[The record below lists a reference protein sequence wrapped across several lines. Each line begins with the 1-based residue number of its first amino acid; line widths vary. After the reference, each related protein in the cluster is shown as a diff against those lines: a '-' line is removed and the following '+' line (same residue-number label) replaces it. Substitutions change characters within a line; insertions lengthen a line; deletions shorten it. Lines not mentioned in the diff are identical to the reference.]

1 MRFRSPSFVVTVE
14 CKWHCAMR
22 DIFNPQTRWSK
33 KMDTSRR
40 RLLAGVG
47 GLSLGAAAS
56 AVQARQATAKEISSV
71 AGSEGGEELVAVAV
85 NDALEGAYGRHKGKR
100 RNHAKGF
107 GTTGYF
113 VGTKEAAQ
121 LSRSALFD
129 GDRIEVIGRFSIAGG
144 DPSASDSERSP
155 RGVGLEFRLKNGAL
169 HHITMIHTPMFFAR
183 TPSTFLDKF
192 LALAKDVHTGKA
204 DPSEFTAFL
213 KQHPDN
219 AAQMHFLA
227 TNNPPTSYANAAF
240 YGIHTFRFV
249 DHAGKTTSV
258 RWRFVPEDGA
268 RSLTDAELAQ
278 ERREFLE
285 AAFQDH
291 VKQGPV
297 RWTMIVTIGE
307 PGDSEN
313 DPTVLWPAGRREI
326 KAGTIT
332 LTSYAPDQASGAYTI
347 NFDPM
352 HMADGIAP
360 TDDPVLRFRS
370 PSYAISHSRRLT
382 EV

>member
-1 MRFRSPSFVVTVE
+1 
-14 CKWHCAMR
+14 
-22 DIFNPQTRWSK
+22 
-33 KMDTSRR
+33 MDASRR

-47 GLSLGAAAS
+47 GLSLGAAVS
-56 AVQARQATAKEISSV
+56 AVQPRQANANSV

-85 NDALEGAYGRHKGKR
+85 NDALEGAYGRNPGKR
-100 RNHAKGF
+100 RNHTTGF
-107 GTTGYF
+107 GATGYF
-113 VGTKEAAQ
+113 VGAKEAAQ

-129 GDRIEVIGRFSIAGG
+129 GDRIEVISRFSIAGG

-155 RGVGLEFRLKNGAL
+155 RGMGLEFRLKNGAL
-169 HHITMIHTPMFFAR
+169 HHMTMLHTPMFFAR
-183 TPSTFLDKF
+183 TSSTFLDKF
-192 LALAKDVHTGKA
+192 LALVRDVNTGKA
-204 DPSEFTAFL
+204 DPSKFAAFM

-219 AAQMHFLA
+219 AAQMHFLE
-227 TNNPPTSYANAAF
+227 TNNPPASYANSAF

-249 DHAGKTTSV
+249 DHAGKTTNV
-258 RWRFVPEDGA
+258 RWRFVPGDGE
-268 RSLTDAELAQ
+268 RLLTDAELAQ

-285 AAFQDH
+285 AAFRDR

-297 RWTMIVTIGE
+297 RWEMIVTIGE

-326 KAGTIT
+326 KAGTLT

-360 TDDPVLRFRS
+360 TDDPILRFRS

>member
-1 MRFRSPSFVVTVE
+1 MPAYVE
-14 CKWHCAMR
+14 VWFEKDACAMR
-22 DIFNPQTRWSK
+22 DILNLKTRWGK

-47 GLSLGAAAS
+47 GLSLGAAVS
-56 AVQARQATAKEISSV
+56 AVQPRQANADETSSV

-85 NDALEGAYGRHKGKR
+85 NDALEGAYGQHKGKR
-100 RNHAKGF
+100 RNHTTGF
-107 GTTGYF
+107 GATGYF

-121 LSRSALFD
+121 VSRSALFD
-129 GDRIEVIGRFSIAGG
+129 GDRIEVIARFSIAGG

-169 HHITMIHTPMFFAR
+169 QHMTMLDTPMFFAR

-219 AAQMHFLA
+219 AAQAHFLA

-249 DHAGKTTSV
+249 DHAGKTTNV
-258 RWRFVPEDGA
+258 RWRFVPEDGE
-268 RSLTDAELAQ
+268 RSLTDAQLAQ
-278 ERREFLE
+278 EPREFLE
-285 AAFQDH
+285 AAFRDR

-297 RWTMIVTIGE
+297 RWEMIVTIGE

-326 KAGTIT
+326 KAGTLT
-332 LTSYAPDQASGAYTI
+332 LTSYAPDQASGAYSI

-352 HMADGIAP
+352 MMADGIGP
-360 TDDPVLRFRS
+360 TDDPILRFRS
-370 PSYAISHSRRLT
+370 SSYAISHSRRLT

>member
-1 MRFRSPSFVVTVE
+1 
-14 CKWHCAMR
+14 
-22 DIFNPQTRWSK
+22 
-33 KMDTSRR
+33 MDTSRR
-40 RLLAGVG
+40 RLLAAVG
-47 GLSLGAAAS
+47 GLSLGAAVS
-56 AVQARQATAKEISSV
+56 AVQPRQANASETSSV
-71 AGSEGGEELVAVAV
+71 AGSEGGEEAVAVAV

-100 RNHAKGF
+100 RNHTKGF

-113 VGTKEAAQ
+113 VGTEEAAQ
-121 LSRSALFD
+121 LSRSALFN

-155 RGVGLEFRLKNGAL
+155 RGMGLEFRLKNGAL
-169 HHITMIHTPMFFAR
+169 HHMTMIHTPMFFAR

-204 DPSEFTAFL
+204 DKLTAFM

-219 AAQMHFLA
+219 AAQAHFLE
-227 TNNPPTSYANAAF
+227 TNNPPASYANCTF
-240 YGIHTFRFV
+240 YGIHTFRFI
-249 DHAGKTTSV
+249 DHAGKTTNV
-258 RWRFVPEDGA
+258 RFRFMPEDGEK
-268 RSLTDAELAQ
+268 SLTDAQLAQ
-278 ERREFLE
+278 MPREFLE
-285 AAFQDH
+285 AAFRDR

-297 RWTMIVTIGE
+297 RWEMIVTIGE
-307 PGDSEN
+307 PGDPED

-326 KAGTIT
+326 KAGTLT
-332 LTSYAPDQASGAYTI
+332 LTSYAPDQAAGAYKI

-352 HMADGIAP
+352 QMADGIGP

-370 PSYAISHSRRLT
+370 SSYAISHSRRQT

>member
-1 MRFRSPSFVVTVE
+1 MS
-14 CKWHCAMR
+14 
-22 DIFNPQTRWSK
+22 
-33 KMDTSRR
+33 TSRR
-40 RLLAGVG
+40 SLLAGVG
-47 GLSLGAAAS
+47 GVSLGAAVNALQPRQAS
-56 AVQARQATAKEISSV
+56 AGEAALPV
-71 AGSEGGEELVAVAV
+71 AAEGGEELTAVAV
-85 NDALEGAYGRHKGKR
+85 NDALEGAYGRHEGKR
-100 RNHAKGF
+100 RNHTKGL
-107 GTTGYF
+107 GAVGYF
-113 VGTKEAAQ
+113 VGTKEAAE
-121 LSRSALFD
+121 LSRSGLFA
-129 GDRIEVIGRFSIAGG
+129 GDRIEVIARFSTAGG

-155 RGVGLEFRLKNGAL
+155 RGIGLEFRLKSGAL
-169 HHITMIHTPMFFAR
+169 QHMTMLDTPMFFAR

-192 LALAKDVHTGKA
+192 LALAKDVRTGKA
-204 DPSEFTAFL
+204 DPSKLTAFL
-213 KQHPDN
+213 EQHPDN

-249 DHAGKTTSV
+249 DHAGKTTNV

-285 AAFQDH
+285 AAFQDR

-326 KAGTIT
+326 EAGTLT

-370 PSYAISHSRRLT
+370 PSYAISHSRRQT